1 MNTSTKTSV
10 GLLIPAVSTIAFFV
24 VIFNQSFLSALFVA
38 VGGLLIWFAYSSIV
52 RAKMPDIT
60 GNIVMLYGAMLS
72 LAFFLN
78 YGFDVNMFGGYE
90 VQVEGAVGAVVVL
103 FFTVLLGSLYNNR
116 PELTSTKSDQVI
128 YQKEATSKEP
138 VEPTSDSEQDGYNYE
153 EDNYEDFDFSDYE
166 DAYDDMEDYYS
177 EYEYDGEYED

>member
-1 MNTSTKTSV
+1 
-10 GLLIPAVSTIAFFV
+10 
-24 VIFNQSFLSALFVA
+24 
-38 VGGLLIWFAYSSIV
+38 
-52 RAKMPDIT
+52 
-60 GNIVMLYGAMLS
+60 MLS

-128 YQKEATSKEP
+128 YQKEATPKEP
-138 VEPTSDSEQDGYNYE
+138 AEPTSDSEQDGYSYD
-153 EDNYEDFDFSDYE
+153 EDDYEDFDFSDYE